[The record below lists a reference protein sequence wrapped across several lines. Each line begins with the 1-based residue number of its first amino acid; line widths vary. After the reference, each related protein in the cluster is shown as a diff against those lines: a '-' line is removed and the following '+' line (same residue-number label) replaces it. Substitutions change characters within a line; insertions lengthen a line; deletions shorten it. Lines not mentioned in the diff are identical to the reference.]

1 MYVTSVMYYFIFQI
15 ELKNKFKVRIFIDEA
30 CSFGVLGAN
39 GHGITEHYNI
49 PVRNIIIYFY
59 IYKINIP

>member
-1 MYVTSVMYYFIFQI
+1 MYKLLFQI

-30 CSFGVLGAN
+30 CSFGVLGAK

-49 PVRNIIIYFY
+49 PVSTL
-59 IYKINIP
+59 